1 MHNPELFSMHN
12 EPRSGELCIGNNEG
26 LCICQIHPID
36 PLCIGITLIFTT
48 LTVLDIVFYPFYALG
63 LLKEVKPNIPNGRW
77 GNWEM
82 WSYKGMTQ
90 NQRNV
95 VIVQPS

>member
-1 MHNPELFSMHN
+1 MHN

-26 LCICQIHPID
+26 LCICQIHPMD

-48 LTVLDIVFYPFYALG
+48 PTVLDIVFLTFQNVRPFYALG

-77 GNWEM
+77 G
-82 WSYKGMTQ
+82 Y
-90 NQRNV
+90 
-95 VIVQPS
+95 

>member
-1 MHNPELFSMHN
+1 M
-12 EPRSGELCIGNNEG
+12 
-26 LCICQIHPID
+26 D

-48 LTVLDIVFYPFYALG
+48 LTVLDIVFLTFQNVRPFYALG

-77 GNWEM
+77 GYWEM

-90 NQRNV
+90 NQRNGK
-95 VIVQPS
+95 

>member
-1 MHNPELFSMHN
+1 M
-12 EPRSGELCIGNNEG
+12 
-26 LCICQIHPID
+26 D

-48 LTVLDIVFYPFYALG
+48 LTVLDLVFLTFQNIRPFHALG

-77 GNWEM
+77 GYWEM

-90 NQRNV
+90 NQSNGKCGLIKGLLQIKGLDNIILWV
-95 VIVQPS
+95 TTSGF